1 MPYAR
6 PAMPPPN
13 LHRRRRLAEAATH
26 VLARGGSRGLTHR
39 AVDAFADV
47 PPGTTSRYFRN
58 RDALF
63 VAVTE
68 YAISTHLDDVG
79 AAPPGPGALTREQLV
94 ELLVQTARA
103 AAGEQRFRHVAVAE
117 LYLES
122 NRRPALREAMVAAA
136 RQHIATV
143 RALFAAAGVPLD
155 ELGARRFVAFIDGM
169 LFSAVAGCHGTGPDL
184 VETLTRQQLEV
195 VLATD
200 GAGSTSR
207 LNGRPAQPAA
217 VR

>member
-1 MPYAR
+1 
-6 PAMPPPN
+6 MPPPN
-13 LHRRRRLAEAATH
+13 LHRRRQLAEAATH

-39 AVDAFADV
+39 AVDAFAEV

-79 AAPPGPGALTREQLV
+79 VEPAGPALLTRDELV

-103 AAGEQRFRHVAVAE
+103 AVGEQRFRHLAVAE
-117 LYLES
+117 LFLES
-122 NRRPALREAMVAAA
+122 NRRPALREAMIAAA
-136 RQHIATV
+136 QQHMASV
-143 RALFAAAGVPLD
+143 RMLFAAAGVPLD
-155 ELGARRFVAFIDGM
+155 EMGARRFVAFIDGM
-169 LFSAVAGCHGTGPDL
+169 LFSALADCTSSAQDL
-184 VETLTRQQLEV
+184 VEALVRDQLAL
-195 VLATD
+195 VLSAEPR
-200 GAGSTSR
+200 R
-207 LNGRPAQPAA
+207 LSGRSAQPAP

>member
-1 MPYAR
+1 
-6 PAMPPPN
+6 MPPPN

-47 PPGTTSRYFRN
+47 PPGTTSRYFRS

-79 AAPPGPGALTREQLV
+79 MDPPGPGPLTRDDLV

-103 AAGEQRFRHVAVAE
+103 AVGEHRFRHLAVAE
-117 LYLES
+117 LFLES
-122 NRRPALREAMVAAA
+122 NRRPALGQAMVAAA
-136 RQHIATV
+136 QQHIASV
-143 RALFAAAGVPLD
+143 RTLFAAAGVALD
-155 ELGARRFVAFIDGM
+155 ELGARRMVAFIDGM
-169 LFSAVAGCHGTGPDL
+169 LFSALAGSQAAAPDL
-184 VETLTRQQLEV
+184 VETLMRQHLAV
-195 VLATD
+195 VLDTEPAL
-200 GAGSTSR
+200 
-207 LNGRPAQPAA
+207 LNGHSARPAP

>member
-1 MPYAR
+1 
-6 PAMPPPN
+6 MPPPN
-13 LHRRRRLAEAATH
+13 LHRRRQLAEAATH

-39 AVDAFADV
+39 AVDAFAEV

-79 AAPPGPGALTREQLV
+79 VEPAGPALLTRDELV

-103 AAGEQRFRHVAVAE
+103 AVGEQRFRHLAVAE
-117 LYLES
+117 LFLES
-122 NRRPALREAMVAAA
+122 NRRPALREAMIAAA
-136 RQHIATV
+136 QQHMASV
-143 RALFAAAGVPLD
+143 RMLFAAAGVPLD
-155 ELGARRFVAFIDGM
+155 EMGARRFVAFIDGM
-169 LFSAVAGCHGTGPDL
+169 LFSALADCTSSAQDL
-184 VETLTRQQLEV
+184 VETLVRDQLAL
-195 VLATD
+195 VLSAEPR
-200 GAGSTSR
+200 R
-207 LNGRPAQPAA
+207 LSGRSAQPAP

>member
-1 MPYAR
+1 
-6 PAMPPPN
+6 MPPPN
-13 LHRRRRLAEAATH
+13 LHRRRQLAEAATH

-39 AVDAFADV
+39 AVDALADV

-79 AAPPGPGALTREQLV
+79 VEPSGPPRLTRDQLV

-103 AAGEQRFRHVAVAE
+103 AVGEQRFRHLAVAE
-117 LYLES
+117 LFLES
-122 NRRPALREAMVAAA
+122 NRRPVLREAMTAAA
-136 RQHIATV
+136 QQHIASV

-169 LFSAVAGCHGTGPDL
+169 LFSAMAGCHGTGPDL
-184 VETLTRQQLEV
+184 VETLMRQQLAV
-195 VLATD
+195 MLATEP
-200 GAGSTSR
+200 AR
-207 LNGRPAQPAA
+207 VNGRSTPPVPA
-217 VR
+217 R